1 MLEHVDLN
9 EITRSLVLEK
19 PSVFLLVCLASVFLQ
34 NKAKQSH
41 LGEGGI
47 FTQSPL
53 YNFTPIPFSI
63 GNSLTRGLTP
73 PLKCSNFD

>member
-19 PSVFLLVCLASVFLQ
+19 PSVFLLVCLASVLLQ
-34 NKAKQSH
+34 NKPKQSY
-41 LGEGGI
+41 LSEGEM

-53 YNFTPIPFSI
+53 NTATPTSSP
-63 GNSLTRGLTP
+63 
-73 PLKCSNFD
+73 